1 MKKNKDLSWTQTM
14 GKKFNPRIYN
24 ILGLATLMIRLYS
37 RTFYYEDK
45 ARKAT
50 PKTYKRSKLRSG
62 GHIHN

>member
-1 MKKNKDLSWTQTM
+1 ME
-14 GKKFNPRIYN
+14 KKFNPRIDN
-24 ILGLATLMIRLYS
+24 IFCLVTLMIRLDS